1 MGYSIESNSSNCY
14 PNSTCLINKFNIKD
28 DKILSKIEAEITLAK
43 AAILEFE
50 PLKQPL
56 NFKYYKDIHRYLFED
71 LYEWAGT
78 LRTVNISKKGTN
90 FCPVIDLE
98 FLCDACFQHL
108 EHTNFFSGLS
118 KSQFIYEIVD
128 FYCDTNFLHPF
139 REGNGRVQRI
149 FISKLIKNNGY
160 KFNFSNIDSDFLM
173 FATIQSSIGVKD
185 YLLQIFNNEIK

>member
-43 AAILEFE
+43 AAILECE

-78 LRTVNISKKGTN
+78 FYFWRKRLLVTNI
-90 FCPVIDLE
+90 
-98 FLCDACFQHL
+98 
-108 EHTNFFSGLS
+108 
-118 KSQFIYEIVD
+118 
-128 FYCDTNFLHPF
+128 
-139 REGNGRVQRI
+139 
-149 FISKLIKNNGY
+149 
-160 KFNFSNIDSDFLM
+160 
-173 FATIQSSIGVKD
+173 
-185 YLLQIFNNEIK
+185 